1 MRNKHQ
7 YRIVLLGEGAVGK
20 TAIRQRFVGK
30 GFESEYI
37 KTVGA
42 DFSKKIINVKDTEV
56 NYLIWDPAGH
66 LEFKSR
72 SGIFYSGCTGA
83 ILVFDLTNLDTL
95 FKLDNWIN
103 EAIEKSKGSIK
114 TWFLVGNKCDL
125 ERKIEYQQVLNFAQA
140 SLNKISPNLYYLET
154 SAKTG
159 KNIDKLFNDLGQIL
173 LSKVLDL

>member
-1 MRNKHQ
+1 MRIKHQ

-30 GFESEYI
+30 GFQAEYI

-42 DFSKKIINVKDTEV
+42 DFSKKVINVKDTEV
-56 NYLIWDPAGH
+56 EYIIWDPAGH
-66 LEFKSR
+66 LEFKGR
-72 SGIFYSGCTGA
+72 SGLFYSGCTGA

-103 EAIEKSKGSIK
+103 EANEISNASIK

-125 ERKIEYQQVLNFAQA
+125 ERKVEYKQVLNFAQA

-173 LSKVLDL
+173 LGKNLN